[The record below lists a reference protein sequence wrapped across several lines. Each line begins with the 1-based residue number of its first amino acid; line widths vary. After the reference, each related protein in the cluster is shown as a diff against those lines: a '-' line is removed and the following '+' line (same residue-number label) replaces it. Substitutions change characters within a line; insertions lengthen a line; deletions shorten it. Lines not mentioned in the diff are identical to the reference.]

1 MGYVYLLLAVVCEVF
16 ATTFLKAANGFTV
29 LVPSL
34 LVVLGYGGAFYL
46 LSLSLSSIQL
56 GAAYAIWSGLGIVLV
71 SILAYFIYNQKLDV
85 PAILGMT
92 LIVSGVVVIKVF
104 SKGI

>member
-1 MGYVYLLLAVVCEVF
+1 MGYVFLAVAIICEVF

-34 LVVLGYGGAFYL
+34 LVVLGYGGAFYF

-56 GAAYAIWSGLGIVLV
+56 GAAYAIWSGMGIVLV

-104 SKGI
+104 SKNM